1 MSTMPVSPAPASPV
15 SVPTPLVVSA
25 ATARLWIGGT
35 MLFALLAYYFI
46 GVDQG
51 AFSVFGGDM
60 HLHEFVHDARH
71 LLGFPCH

>member
-1 MSTMPVSPAPASPV
+1 MPVSPAPT

-25 ATARLWIGGT
+25 TKARLWIGGAL
-35 MLFALLAYYFI
+35 LFGLLAYYFI

-51 AFSVFGGDM
+51 AVSVFGSDM
-60 HLHEFVHDARH
+60 HIHEFVHDSRH